1 MALVTGAAIGAV
13 AMSGIALG
21 TACSAQVLAAFTQTK
36 MEAIA
41 AQASQRAAFSPPEAY
56 QQQQQQACPQAP
68 PRRPMTAESSF
79 VRKISGEPDNETIRS
94 MAWEGFSMEEAKA
107 HADAEHSRAA
117 ARTPSEVLAELQRG
131 NARFWTGSATRPEAS
146 AFERRAL
153 ISKQF
158 PCVAI
163 LGCSDSRVP
172 TEIIF
177 DQGLGDIFVV
187 RVAGNALD
195 TVTTA
200 SLQYAAHH
208 LQVKVLVVLGH
219 ELCGAVKA
227 AQSPAEALA
236 KEPRQLHEAL
246 TAIKNGLDQSRL
258 VHLQDSRALDRE
270 AVTTNVKHQVE
281 ELTRDKGLMNKVRS
295 GDLLIV
301 GAFYEI
307 SSGIVDFFH
316 EVSGAEDPKTPIPRM
331 PSSGVKSRFLPN
343 ISD

>member
-195 TVTTA
+195 VGTTA
-200 SLQYAAHH
+200 SLQYAVNH
-208 LQVKVLVVLGH
+208 LKVKVLVVLGH

-227 AQSPAEALA
+227 AQLPMQQLS
-236 KEPRQLHEAL
+236 KEPTELSLAL
-246 TAIKNGLDQSRL
+246 QAIKTGLDESRL
-258 VHLQDSRALDRE
+258 AHFRDTRALDRE
-270 AVTTNVKHQVE
+270 AVTTNVRQQVE
-281 ELTRDKGLMNKVRS
+281 RLAGDEVFMKKVRQ
-295 GDLLIV
+295 GELLIV
-301 GAFYEI
+301 GGFYEI

-316 EVSGAEDPKTPIPRM
+316 EVSAEDGNAPSPKK
-331 PSSGVKSRFLPN
+331 GVSSRFLPGKA
-343 ISD
+343 